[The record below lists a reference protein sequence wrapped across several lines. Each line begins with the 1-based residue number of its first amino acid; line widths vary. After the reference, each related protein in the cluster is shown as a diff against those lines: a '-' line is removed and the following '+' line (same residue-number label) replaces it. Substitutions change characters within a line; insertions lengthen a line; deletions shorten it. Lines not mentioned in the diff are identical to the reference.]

1 MARSCFDFASCL
13 LACLGIAL
21 GSCGRTPL
29 RDSPVTTSGGVGG
42 ASASSATSGA
52 GGAGAG
58 GAGTGGAGGAGGLLC
73 NALSFSGPPIIDLVV
88 ALGHEE
94 RRPIL
99 VTEDGGARAAVVF
112 ALEPIESPGVP
123 FPIGHTAFA
132 PWGEWPSTIGQG
144 HFAASIGGRRFAAT
158 GGDGGFALLLPVG
171 GGPNPGVYFAP
182 SVAPETDYSPIPDAF
197 VVTTE
202 PMSRPAFVAR
212 GASGHLAGSLHDA
225 GGFLQLEINFITP
238 EGSVFGASLASG
250 CATSPM
256 VTGAVPSGDGFLVA
270 FSSGRPFGT
279 CFNDDGIPGPPTEL
293 QVAWMDG
300 NGTIKPG
307 AVLPG
312 IEPIFGAQIVARS
325 DGAWL
330 VWQHDGSTSEVSPPI
345 LAVRLD
351 ATGQL
356 ASDIFEVVP
365 TGASSARPFAAD
377 RLGDKLVVAWV
388 DAIDPS
394 APSLIVQV
402 FDEAGLLTGGASLS
416 TAPGFFFDDQLAIM
430 GSPAGNQVL
439 LAYASDPGDGL
450 RRIHVA
456 RLDCVI
462 GE

>member
-13 LACLGIAL
+13 LACSGLAL

-29 RDSPVTTSGGVGG
+29 RDSPGATSGGAGG
-42 ASASSATSGA
+42 ASASSATGGGA

-58 GAGTGGAGGAGGLLC
+58 GAGTGGAGGASAC
-73 NALSFSGPPIIDLVV
+73 DALTLSGPPIIDFVV

-123 FPIGHTAFA
+123 FPVGHTAFA
-132 PWGEWPSTIGQG
+132 PWGDWPSTIGQG
-144 HFAASIGGRRFAAT
+144 HYAASIGGRRFAAT

-197 VVTTE
+197 VVTSET
-202 PMSRPAFVAR
+202 MSRPAFVAR
-212 GASGHLAGSLHDA
+212 GASGHVAGSLHEA

-238 EGSVFGASLASG
+238 EGDLFGAPLASG
-250 CATSPM
+250 CATTPM
-256 VTGAVPSGDGFLVA
+256 VAGAVPSGDGYLVA

-293 QVAWMDG
+293 QVAWIDA
-300 NGTIKPG
+300 NGAIKPG
-307 AVLPG
+307 AMLPG

-330 VWQHDGSTSEVSPPI
+330 VWQQDGSTSEAPPPI
-345 LAVRLD
+345 VAVRLD
-351 ATGQL
+351 AGGQL

-365 TGASSARPFAAD
+365 TGVSSARPFAAD
-377 RLGDKLVVAWV
+377 RLGDKLVVTWV

-394 APSLIVQV
+394 APNLIVQV
-402 FDEAGLLTGGASLS
+402 FDEAGLPAAVTSLS
-416 TAPGFFFDDQLAIM
+416 TAPGFFFDDQLAVM
-430 GSPAGNQVL
+430 GSPAGNQAL
-439 LAYASDPGDGL
+439 LAYASNVEDGP

-456 RLDCVI
+456 RFDCLI